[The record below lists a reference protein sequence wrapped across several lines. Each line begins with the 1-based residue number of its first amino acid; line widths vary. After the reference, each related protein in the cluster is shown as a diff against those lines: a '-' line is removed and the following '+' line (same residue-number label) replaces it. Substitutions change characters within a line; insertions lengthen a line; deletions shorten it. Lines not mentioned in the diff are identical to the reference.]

1 MTAARKYVLRRY
13 SITPGLNTFYV
24 CKFVYH
30 LFLDTICCMRIKVER
45 KTTATMRK
53 RRLSSMALLY

>member
-1 MTAARKYVLRRY
+1 
-13 SITPGLNTFYV
+13 
-24 CKFVYH
+24 
-30 LFLDTICCMRIKVER
+30 MRIKVER